1 MSGPTPDRPSATP
14 RSLSCSDAELL
25 FAQAADTSAT
35 QVAGQAADNTLDA
48 ASQAALDAHLAG
60 CPACTA
66 ALADSRRGVAW
77 LALLRDEGSYP
88 EPPAGMVENI
98 LALTAGQ
105 PLGTV
110 SDAAPATPRKAAP
123 WASVNLAA
131 VRSGMR
137 RTGLWEPRL
146 MLTAAMAFFSI
157 SLTLNVMGIHLDDMR
172 PSHLRRTVTRTYY
185 TANAHVVRYY
195 ENLRV
200 VYELESRLRELRH
213 AAETT
218 AAPSTNKPAQQN
230 NGAPQSTNP
239 SSGDPSSNGNPG
251 SGNPNSKGNGSGNP
265 SSSTPSR
272 SDDGVAH
279 KDKHSQTRQPTPDQ
293 NQPHAAPVDAF
304 SGDVIETA
312 FSTSATESLGKN
324 LSLRSSRRRASVVP
338 QVALNAQRSQ
348 A

>member
-1 MSGPTPDRPSATP
+1 MSGPTPDRPSANP

-25 FAQAADTSAT
+25 FAQVADS
-35 QVAGQAADNTLDA
+35 TLDPA
-48 ASQAALDAHLAG
+48 DQLALDAHLAG

-66 ALADSRRGVAW
+66 ALADSRRGQAW
-77 LALLRDEGSYP
+77 LALLHDEGAYP

-98 LALTAGQ
+98 LALTGGQ

-110 SDAAPATPRKAAP
+110 SDDAPAKPRKAAP

-131 VRSGMR
+131 VRGGMR
-137 RTGLWEPRL
+137 RTGLFEPRL

-157 SLTLNVMGIHLDDMR
+157 SLTLNVIGIHLDDMK
-172 PSHLRRTVTRTYY
+172 PTHLRRTVTRTYS

-200 VYELESRLRELRH
+200 VYELESRVRELRH

-218 AAPSTNKPAQQN
+218 TAPAAKPDQPS
-230 NGAPQSTNP
+230 NGAPQSNP
-239 SSGDPSSNGNPG
+239 GGSSSNPKQ
-251 SGNPNSKGNGSGNP
+251 SP
-265 SSSTPSR
+265 SH

-279 KDKHSQTRQPTPDQ
+279 KHSQTRQPAPDA
-293 NQPHAAPVDAF
+293 NQPRNTPSGQF
-304 SGDVIETA
+304 SGEVIETA
-312 FSTSATESLGKN
+312 FNSTGVFDAGVSSLGNN
-324 LSLRSSRRRASVVP
+324 LSLRSNQRRASVVP